1 MKKIHDRAN
10 FAKEKSLIAEYI
22 AFKERN
28 PTGRDKMESPSK
40 RDNKRD
46 VKEWKQVNEENRK
59 KGQKRY

>member
-46 VKEWKQVNEENRK
+46 VKEWK
-59 KGQKRY
+59 